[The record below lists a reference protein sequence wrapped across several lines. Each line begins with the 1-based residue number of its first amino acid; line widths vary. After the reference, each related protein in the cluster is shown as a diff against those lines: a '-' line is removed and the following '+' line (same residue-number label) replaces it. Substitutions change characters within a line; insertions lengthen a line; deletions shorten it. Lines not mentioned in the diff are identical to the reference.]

1 MVESGIFRFVLLAAV
16 VAAGLRGNLLMVQ
29 ANRHRRG
36 IDRTPVGTDV
46 LSADFFTPEGDL
58 YRRRA
63 LRWYYA
69 SALLIGALVWI
80 SM

>member
-1 MVESGIFRFVLLAAV
+1 MVDSGIFRLVLLAAAA
-16 VAAGLRGNLLMVQ
+16 AAGLRGNLLMVQ

-46 LSADFFTPEGDL
+46 VSADFFTAEGDA

-63 LRWYYA
+63 VRWYYT
-69 SALLIGALVWI
+69 SALLIGVLVWL